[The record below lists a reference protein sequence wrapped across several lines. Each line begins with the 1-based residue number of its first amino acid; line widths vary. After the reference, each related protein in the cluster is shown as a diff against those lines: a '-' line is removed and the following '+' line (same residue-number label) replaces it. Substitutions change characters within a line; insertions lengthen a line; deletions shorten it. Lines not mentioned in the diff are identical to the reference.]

1 MLPVAPK
8 HAGGEWLMNKV
19 TQRAGIIQEAKPDG
33 PVRAAENVLRDFET
47 LLAILNR
54 RCGDTTASNRPDQ
67 SRFAEARLAA
77 ARGVE
82 LSHQLI
88 ELLRSQH

>member
-8 HAGGEWLMNKV
+8 QAGGEWVMDKI
-19 TQRAGIIQEAKPDG
+19 TQRAGMIQEAKPDG

-47 LLAILNR
+47 LLAILDR
-54 RCGDTTASNRPDQ
+54 KCGDTASNRPDQ